1 MAEPSH
7 RHRCWLVGE
16 AMKLSG
22 RTALVTGAASGI
34 GRAMAERFAAVGM
47 KVVLADIE
55 EPRLREVERE
65 LTGAGA
71 TVAAVLCDVSSRAAV
86 EQLADAAEATFGNVH
101 LLCNNAGV
109 SGGGYPIWS
118 TTDNDWTWV
127 MGVNV
132 MGVVHGLQVFVPRM
146 LASGDECHVV
156 NTSSV
161 SGLSTGPHSIY
172 GVAKH
177 AVTRLSEIA
186 WYDLR
191 ATGAPI
197 GISVLCPCIVATHI
211 VTAERNRPAHL
222 RDELDSTIAERRRT
236 AMLAGEERFLR
247 EGMRPAEVADAVVE
261 AVQAGRF
268 WIFVPPDLVKA
279 EVDRRM
285 RTIFDEADPPPAWD
299 NLWRRSERRASESQ
313 PGDQAGRGAADIAR
327 SSAQ

>member
-1 MAEPSH
+1 MQ
-7 RHRCWLVGE
+7 
-16 AMKLSG
+16 LSG
-22 RTALVTGAASGI
+22 KTALVTGAASGI
-34 GRAMAERFAAVGM
+34 GRAMAERLAAIGM
-47 KVVLADIE
+47 RVVLADIE
-55 EPRLREVERE
+55 EPLLREVERD
-65 LTGAGA
+65 LSSAGA
-71 TVAAVLCDVSSRAAV
+71 TVAAVTCDVSSRAAV
-86 EQLADAAEATFGNVH
+86 EELADAAESKFGNVH

-109 SGGGYPIWS
+109 SGGGSPIWS

-191 ATGAPI
+191 ATGAPV

-222 RDELDSTIAERRRT
+222 RDELDSALAERRR
-236 AMLAGEERFLR
+236 AGMLAGEERFLR
-247 EGMRPAEVADAVVE
+247 EGMPPSEVAVAVVDAVT
-261 AVQAGRF
+261 AGRF

-285 RTIFDEADPPPAWD
+285 RAILDEADPPPAWD
-299 NLWRRSERRASESQ
+299 NIWRRAQPRASQ
-313 PGDQAGRGAADIAR
+313 
-327 SSAQ
+327 

>member
-1 MAEPSH
+1 MS
-7 RHRCWLVGE
+7 
-16 AMKLSG
+16 
-22 RTALVTGAASGI
+22 
-34 GRAMAERFAAVGM
+34 ERFAAVGM
-47 KVVLADIE
+47 NVVLADIE

-65 LTGAGA
+65 FADRGA
-71 TVAAVLCDVSSRAAV
+71 TVAAFPCDVSSRAAV
-86 EQLADAAEATFGNVH
+86 EQLADAAESAFGTVH

-109 SGGGYPIWS
+109 SGGGSPIWS
-118 TTDNDWTWV
+118 TSDNDWTWV

-161 SGLSTGPHSIY
+161 SGLSSGPHSIY

-191 ATGAPI
+191 ATGAPV
-197 GISVLCPCIVATHI
+197 GISVLCPGIVATHI

-222 RDELDSTIAERRRT
+222 RDELDSAVAERRRA
-236 AMLAGEERFLR
+236 AMFAGEERFLR
-247 EGMRPAEVADAVVE
+247 DGMQPSDVADAVVA
-261 AVQAGRF
+261 AVVAGRF

-285 RTIFDEADPPPAWD
+285 RAILDEADPPPAWD
-299 NLWRRSERRASESQ
+299 NLWRRSRAGASESQ
-313 PGDQAGRGAADIAR
+313 SG
-327 SSAQ
+327 

>member
-1 MAEPSH
+1 MQLP
-7 RHRCWLVGE
+7 G
-16 AMKLSG
+16 K
-22 RTALVTGAASGI
+22 TALVTGAASGI
-34 GRAMAERFAAVGM
+34 GRAMAERFAAAGM
-47 KVVLADIE
+47 KVVLADVE
-55 EPRLREVERE
+55 EPLLREVERE
-65 LTGAGA
+65 LTDAGA
-71 TVAAVLCDVSSRAAV
+71 TVAAFPCDVSDRTAV
-86 EQLADAAEATFGNVH
+86 EALADASESAFGGVQ

-109 SGGGYPIWS
+109 SGGGYPIWA

-132 MGVVHGLQVFVPRM
+132 MGVVHGLQIFVPRM
-146 LASGDECHVV
+146 LASGDECHIV

-161 SGLSTGPHSIY
+161 SGLAAGPNSIY

-191 ATGAPI
+191 ATGAPV

-211 VTAERNRPAHL
+211 VSADRNRPAHL
-222 RDELDSTIAERRRT
+222 RDELDGEVAERRRT

-247 EGMRPAEVADAVVE
+247 EGMPPSEVADAVADGV
-261 AVQAGRF
+261 AAGRF

-285 RTIFDEADPPPAWD
+285 RAILDEADPPPAWD
-299 NLWRRSERRASESQ
+299 NLWRRN
-313 PGDQAGRGAADIAR
+313 
-327 SSAQ
+327 